1 MSLGG
6 TLWRELVS
14 LGGLVYR
21 WLLTLL
27 CWLYKVSGKLLLAV
41 YRWWVAM
48 SRRRRL
54 TVLGAHIYLF
64 HRKGVSDWPE
74 RKEVRDLLALIEAAD
89 RKRKDLEGL
98 SSELD
103 EQYRERVDKVWK
115 QTPRTAEPKREI
127 GPG

>member
-6 TLWRELVS
+6 TLWQELVS

-48 SRRRRL
+48 TQRRRL
-54 TVLGAHIYLF
+54 TLLGNHIYAF
-64 HRKGVSDWPE
+64 HRKGISNWPE
-74 RKEVRDLLALIEAAD
+74 RQEVRDILALIEAAD
-89 RKRKDLEGL
+89 RKRKDLENL
-98 SSELD
+98 SWELD

-115 QTPRTAEPKREI
+115 QTPRASEPKREI
-127 GPG
+127 TAG